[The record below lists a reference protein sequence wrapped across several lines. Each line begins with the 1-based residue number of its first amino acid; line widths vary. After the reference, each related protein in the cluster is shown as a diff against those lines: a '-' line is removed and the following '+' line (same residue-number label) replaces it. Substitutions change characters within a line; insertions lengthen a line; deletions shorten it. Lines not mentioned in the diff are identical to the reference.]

1 MKQAAPYIG
10 WSALAFGFTALVL
23 YMISPHLAV
32 WTNTLAIIA
41 VANGLFFVLADW
53 AKLKKSLKSR
63 TSLYGM
69 NASILVLV
77 FLGILIFIN
86 ILSYRHKYSF
96 DLTESKFYTLAP
108 QSQKIA
114 GNLPRNIKVTAFF
127 SSEEPGKGE
136 FKRLMDGYMN
146 LTDKIELDFVD
157 PDKNPAIIQQ
167 YGVTTYGTVI
177 LESGKQVA
185 KVKNTSEEN
194 ITNALLKVS
203 QDRQKTIYF
212 LEGHGEKRI
221 DDAGKQGYSQ
231 AKASLIKDN
240 FKVEKLLLLQ
250 TGSVPEAADLLVV
263 NGPTKPLQESELQ
276 AIESYLNRGGAVFIL
291 LDPQTHV
298 GLDPLLK
305 RWGIQVQDDL
315 VVDPMAKMFGSDY
328 TTPIVSIIKPH
339 GTTKDFTLQ
348 TIFPLLRSVR
358 ALSQPGLE
366 ATEVLFAGTDSWAE
380 TQYRTGGK
388 VRYTEGQDL
397 KGPVPV
403 VVAVTKTLPGA
414 AKKSNDTPLGDPA
427 GGESADGNRSDSVLR
442 SKTIDDDTK
451 RQPFASPA
459 RGGDP
464 AGGESAGG
472 NPANSKNSGSSL
484 KANLV
489 VVGDSDFATNNFFN
503 LYGNG
508 DFFLN
513 IASWLLAEENLIAI
527 RPKQRKFS
535 PMPLTQGQG
544 NFAFVVGVGVIPSL
558 MMLAGF
564 RVWWKRR
571 SL

>member
-10 WSALAFGFTALVL
+10 WSALACGFTALAL
-23 YMISPHLAV
+23 YMISPHLGT
-32 WTNTLAIIA
+32 WTTTLAIIA

-53 AKLKKSLKSR
+53 ANIRKSLKTR

-77 FLGILIFIN
+77 FLAILIFIN
-86 ILSYRHKYSF
+86 ILSYRHKVRF
-96 DLTESKFYTLAP
+96 DLTENQYYTLAP

-114 GNLPRNIKVTAFF
+114 SNLPRNIKVTAFF
-127 SSEEPGKGE
+127 QADDPAREE
-136 FKRLMDGYMN
+136 FQRLMDGYLA
-146 LTDKIELDFVD
+146 LTDKIELGFVN
-157 PDKNPAIIQQ
+157 PDKNPAIIKQ
-167 YGVTTYGTVI
+167 YGVTTYGTVV
-177 LESGKQVA
+177 LESGTQET
-185 KVKNTSEEN
+185 KVKKTTEEN
-194 ITNALLKVS
+194 ITNALLQVS
-203 QDRQKTIYF
+203 TDRQKTIYF
-212 LEGHGEKRI
+212 LEGHGEHRI
-221 DDAGKQGYSQ
+221 DDTGKQGYSQ
-231 AKASLIKDN
+231 AKASLAKDN

-250 TGSVPEAADLLVV
+250 TGSVPESADLLVV
-263 NGPTKPLQESELQ
+263 NGPTKPLQESEIE
-276 AIESYLNRGGAVFIL
+276 AIETYLDQGGAVFIL
-291 LDPQTHV
+291 LDPQTNV
-298 GLDPLLK
+298 GLDPLLE
-305 RWGIQVQDDL
+305 RWGIQLQDDL

-358 ALSQPGLE
+358 AVSQPDIE

-380 TQYRTGGK
+380 TQYMAGGK

-403 VVAVTKTLPGA
+403 AVAVTKTLQPA
-414 AKKSNDTPLGDPA
+414 AEGGPA
-427 GGESADGNRSDSVLR
+427 GGGTADGKS
-442 SKTIDDDTK
+442 
-451 RQPFASPA
+451 
-459 RGGDP
+459 
-464 AGGESAGG
+464 
-472 NPANSKNSGSSL
+472 ANSENVKTSL
-484 KANLV
+484 TANLV
-489 VVGDSDFATNNFFN
+489 VVGDSDYATNNFFN

-527 RPKQRKFS
+527 RPKQRKSS
-535 PMPLTQGQG
+535 PMPLTQDQG